1 MIVGLVPHESGKT
14 TIAKALVGEL
24 VSRGYR
30 VGVAKPVAG
39 HNIWYQRLS
48 VKNSYEHRILVGED
62 AVELKRVSGS
72 EDPLE
77 VINPLDIAAA
87 PQDPEPYLKNLR
99 SYHETLS
106 SILLSAVM
114 LRVSICEGKNI
125 YTYHYIVEKRAERSP
140 KSIKDLVLSIA
151 ERIYPKPTPIDPEA
165 LENLVLAGYATAE
178 LCYRYLSEKHQTLV
192 LESFNDAASPVT
204 DPGTTDLVLAVSPG
218 KLFIYNG
225 SVYRKALNVV
235 LGIEGSIHRKWWP
248 STSEILRLISPIS
261 SMDIPFLEDIASF
274 ASFAET
280 LVDNIE
286 SLIKESSLS
295 R

>member
-1 MIVGLVPHESGKT
+1 MPHESGKT

-48 VKNSYEHRILVGED
+48 VRNSYEHRILVGED

-77 VINPLDIAAA
+77 AINPLDIAVA

-99 SYHETLS
+99 SYHEALS
-106 SILLSAVM
+106 SILLSAAM
-114 LRVSICEGKNI
+114 IRVSICEGKNI
-125 YTYHYIVEKRAERSP
+125 HTHHYIVEKRVERTP

-151 ERIYPKPTPIDPEA
+151 EKVYPKPIPIDPEA
-165 LENLVLAGYATAE
+165 LENLILTGYATAE
-178 LCYRYLSEKHQTLV
+178 LCYRYLSEKHQALV

-204 DPGTTDLVLAVSPG
+204 DPGAVDLVLAVSPG

-225 SVYRKALNVV
+225 SVYRKALNIV

-248 STSEILRLISPIS
+248 STSEVLRLISPIS
-261 SMDIPFLEDIASF
+261 SINIPFLEDIGGF

-280 LVDNIE
+280 LTDRVE
-286 SLIKESSLS
+286 GLVRSSFS
-295 R
+295 SNNP

>member
-1 MIVGLVPHESGKT
+1 MGLVPHESGKT

-48 VKNSYEHRILVGED
+48 VRNSYEHRILVGED

-77 VINPLDIAAA
+77 AINPLDIAVA

-99 SYHETLS
+99 SYHEALS
-106 SILLSAVM
+106 SILLSAAM
-114 LRVSICEGKNI
+114 IRVSICEGKNI
-125 YTYHYIVEKRAERSP
+125 HTHHYIVEKRVERTP

-151 ERIYPKPTPIDPEA
+151 EKVYPKPIPIDPEA
-165 LENLVLAGYATAE
+165 LENLILTGYATTE
-178 LCYRYLSEKHQTLV
+178 LCYRYLSEKHQALV

-204 DPGTTDLVLAVSPG
+204 DPGTVDLVLAVSPG

-225 SVYRKALNVV
+225 SVYRKALNIV

-248 STSEILRLISPIS
+248 STSEVLRLISPIS
-261 SMDIPFLEDIASF
+261 SINIPFLEDIGGF

-280 LVDNIE
+280 LADRVE
-286 SLIKESSLS
+286 GLVKSSFFS
-295 R
+295 NNP

>member
-1 MIVGLVPHESGKT
+1 MGLVPHESGKT

-48 VKNSYEHRILVGED
+48 VRNSYEHRILVGED

-77 VINPLDIAAA
+77 AINPLDIAVA

-99 SYHETLS
+99 SYHEALS
-106 SILLSAVM
+106 SILLSAAM
-114 LRVSICEGKNI
+114 IRVSICEGKNI
-125 YTYHYIVEKRAERSP
+125 HTHHYIVEKRVERTP

-151 ERIYPKPTPIDPEA
+151 EKVYPKPIPIDPEA
-165 LENLVLAGYATAE
+165 LENLILTGYATAE
-178 LCYRYLSEKHQTLV
+178 LCYRYLSEKHQALV

-204 DPGTTDLVLAVSPG
+204 DPGAVDLVLAVSPG

-225 SVYRKALNVV
+225 SVYRKALNIV

-248 STSEILRLISPIS
+248 STSEVLRLISPIS
-261 SMDIPFLEDIASF
+261 SINIPFLEDIGGF

-280 LVDNIE
+280 LTDRVE
-286 SLIKESSLS
+286 GLVRSSFS
-295 R
+295 SNNP

>member
-1 MIVGLVPHESGKT
+1 M
-14 TIAKALVGEL
+14 
-24 VSRGYR
+24 
-30 VGVAKPVAG
+30 
-39 HNIWYQRLS
+39 
-48 VKNSYEHRILVGED
+48 
-62 AVELKRVSGS
+62 
-72 EDPLE
+72 
-77 VINPLDIAAA
+77 
-87 PQDPEPYLKNLR
+87 
-99 SYHETLS
+99 
-106 SILLSAVM
+106 
-114 LRVSICEGKNI
+114 
-125 YTYHYIVEKRAERSP
+125 
-140 KSIKDLVLSIA
+140 
-151 ERIYPKPTPIDPEA
+151 
-165 LENLVLAGYATAE
+165 AGYATAE